1 MNYDTRKTDLDLACK
16 MFSAAL
22 QASEKREKPITA
34 SKGKTLI
41 AVYRSRS
48 AGYQYQT
55 VNK

>member
-1 MNYDTRKTDLDLACK
+1 MTYDTRKTDLDLACK
-16 MFSAAL
+16 MFASAL

-48 AGYQYQT
+48 AGYQYQN

>member
-1 MNYDTRKTDLDLACK
+1 MNYDTKKTDLDLACK

-48 AGYQYQT
+48 TGYKYQT

>member
-1 MNYDTRKTDLDLACK
+1 MNYDTKKTDLDLACR

-22 QASEKREKPITA
+22 QASEKRELPVTVK
-34 SKGKTLI
+34 KGKTLI

-48 AGYQYQT
+48 AGYQYQN